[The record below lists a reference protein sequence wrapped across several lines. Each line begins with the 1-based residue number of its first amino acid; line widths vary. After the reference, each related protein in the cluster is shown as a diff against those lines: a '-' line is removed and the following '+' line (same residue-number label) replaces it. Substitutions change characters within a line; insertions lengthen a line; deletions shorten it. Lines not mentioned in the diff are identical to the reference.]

1 MEQFNHYF
9 LDTLKKRYADFS
21 GRATRSEF
29 WYFTLFYVIIAI
41 VLQLLD
47 AKVLNP
53 MLGMTAEQAMH
64 GGILQIVFALAL
76 IIPSIA
82 VGVRRL
88 HDIGKSGWWMLL
100 ALIPVIGILVL
111 IFFFVQRANEEHISG

>member
-9 LDTLKKRYADFS
+9 LDTLKNRYADFR

-41 VLQLLD
+41 ILQLLD

-53 MLGMTAEQAMH
+53 MLGMTAEQAMQ
-64 GGILQIVFALAL
+64 GGILQILFALAL

-100 ALIPVIGILVL
+100 ALVPVIGILIL
-111 IFFFVQRANEEHISG
+111 IFLFVQESK